1 MGDNAVLQKNEDCVA
16 NFEGRD
22 TKIGWNVG
30 PAIANRRAKGF
41 FKSPKGKFFEKI

>member
-1 MGDNAVLQKNEDCVA
+1 MGDNAVLQKNEDCVT

-30 PAIANRRAKGF
+30 AAIANRRAKGF
-41 FKSPKGKFFEKI
+41 FKNPKGTFFIAI